1 LIFFQEFQGVDC
13 FISVTKQKSVMKSSA
28 SARVIRIE
36 EDEHI
41 QKMFENYNR
50 QVKGLLMFTVVQLVI
65 LFSII

>member
-1 LIFFQEFQGVDC
+1 
-13 FISVTKQKSVMKSSA
+13 MKSSA
-28 SARVIRIE
+28 SAKVIRIE